1 MGTQPASGAEG
12 FGASVPGAGGGVVST
27 VELGGGVTVTGGG
40 GSTRGV
46 DGGSTMSVGGM

>member
-1 MGTQPASGAEG
+1 MGTQPVSGAEG

-27 VELGGGVTVTGGG
+27 VDPGGWVTGGGG

-46 DGGSTMSVGGM
+46 DGGSTISVGGM